1 MTLPTTAPRPVA
13 HQAGA
18 AGRRASPNPIP
29 MAVTRTITAAATGAI
44 TAGLTLLGFHG
55 QVGRYPR
62 RPWPEDP
69 TTAEPTR
76 RTNACR

>member
-1 MTLPTTAPRPVA
+1 
-13 HQAGA
+13 
-18 AGRRASPNPIP
+18 

-44 TAGLTLLGFHG
+44 TADLTLLGFHG

-62 RPWPEDP
+62 HPWPEDP

-76 RTNACR
+76 RTNARR